1 MKSRKKKSTNIPSLS
16 SSNVGVSKMSEDD
29 IKDLN
34 ERVFASIN
42 NIELQ
47 KSLDKW
53 LKQNMQQ
60 NQIVRRDL
68 SILKN
73 SISEYLESYLLF
85 GYNLEGDRI
94 ILQKFESAKD
104 RDAIMEFLKTIFLKQ
119 QNENFLDE

>member
-47 KSLDKW
+47 KSLDRW

-73 SISEYLESYLLF
+73 SVSEYLESYLLF

>member
-29 IKDLN
+29 IKALN
-34 ERVFASIN
+34 EKVFASIN

-47 KSLDKW
+47 KSLDRW

-73 SISEYLESYLLF
+73 SVSEYLESYLLF

-94 ILQKFESAKD
+94 ILQKFDSAKD